1 MENLKSG
8 WRKKIGVAIL
18 KGYIDQFVISN
29 EAKGWFSG
37 AEENITIVYKQQ
49 IVNKKPHTPEA
60 VIN

>member
-1 MENLKSG
+1 
-8 WRKKIGVAIL
+8 
-18 KGYIDQFVISN
+18 VISN